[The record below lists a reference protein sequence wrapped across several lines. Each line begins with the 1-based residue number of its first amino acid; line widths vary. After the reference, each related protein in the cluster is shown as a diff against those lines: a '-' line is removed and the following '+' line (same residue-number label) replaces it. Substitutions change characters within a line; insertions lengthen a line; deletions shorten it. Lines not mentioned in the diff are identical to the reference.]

1 MEFPRI
7 PTYGIHPPTAGV
19 SGRELWRCFFFPG
32 VSGELCCA
40 ASRRSK
46 EGPRARRASDPQAS
60 LQIAISIFLSP
71 HPSPVLAE
79 EQPAAQSALITC
91 SLLLLSAR
99 CCLFASSFIFM
110 WLVLFPRTP
119 SYMCVLGTSALTYML
134 VLITKALISLIAML
148 FLDGLT
154 HAEVLLAV

>member
-1 MEFPRI
+1 
-7 PTYGIHPPTAGV
+7 
-19 SGRELWRCFFFPG
+19 
-32 VSGELCCA
+32 
-40 ASRRSK
+40 
-46 EGPRARRASDPQAS
+46 
-60 LQIAISIFLSP
+60 
-71 HPSPVLAE
+71 
-79 EQPAAQSALITC
+79 
-91 SLLLLSAR
+91 
-99 CCLFASSFIFM
+99 M